1 MDIQK
6 IEQYIAEGNELN
18 EKIAKIIKDL
28 GEQIQKL
35 QWYTKLW
42 STNLCTSF
50 FLFIFAPE

>member
-28 GEQIQKL
+28 GE
-35 QWYTKLW
+35 
-42 STNLCTSF
+42 
-50 FLFIFAPE
+50 